1 MIYPLKR
8 DGIVQKNDFTKG
20 SVTRTILQLAVPMTV
35 AQLINVLYN
44 IVDRIY
50 IGRIGEGAALA
61 LSGIGLTFPIITII
75 IAFANLFGMGGAPL
89 CSIERGKGNLEKAE
103 KIMGNAFSMLLL
115 CSVLLT
121 TVCLLFKEPILYL
134 FGASAD
140 TFSYANEY
148 ITIYLF
154 GSVFVMLGLG
164 MNSFINAQG
173 FAKFG
178 MISVTIGAVLNLILD
193 PIFIF
198 TFDMGVKGAAFA
210 TVCSQGVS
218 ALWVLYFLTGKETIL
233 KLTKTNMKL
242 QWSILKDIVSL
253 GMSGFVM
260 AITNSSVQIVCNAT
274 LSIYGGDI
282 YIGIM
287 TIINSVREVIT
298 MPLNGL
304 TNGAQP
310 VLGYNYG
317 AKAYDRVKHSI
328 LFMSIL
334 CVAYT
339 GIMWLMIVLF
349 PSFFI
354 HIFNNDVHIVENGI
368 PAIQIYFFGYIF
380 MSLQFSGQ
388 SVFVALN
395 KSKQAVFF
403 SIFRKIII
411 VVPLTIFLPQI
422 AGLGVYGVFLAEP
435 ISNLVGGS
443 AAYITMMLTVWP
455 NLKKKEIT
463 QRDGIPVQS

>member
-1 MIYPLKR
+1 MILASKR
-8 DGIVQKNDFTKG
+8 DDSMQKNDFSQG
-20 SVTRTILQLAVPMTV
+20 SVTRQILQLALPMTV

-50 IGRIGEGAALA
+50 IGRLGEGASLA

-103 KIMGNAFSMLLL
+103 VIMGNAFSMLLL
-115 CSVLLT
+115 CSIALTIGTLL
-121 TVCLLFKEPILYL
+121 CKEPLLYL

-140 TFSYANEY
+140 TFRYANDY
-148 ITIYLF
+148 ITIYAC
-154 GSVFVMLGLG
+154 GSVFVMVGLG

-178 MISVTIGAVLNLILD
+178 MLSVTIGAVLNLILD

-198 TFDMGVKGAAFA
+198 VLSMGVKGAALA
-210 TVCSQGVS
+210 TVCSQCIS

-233 KLTKTNMKL
+233 KLTRACMKL
-242 QWSILKDIVSL
+242 RWDILKEILAL

-274 LSIYGGDI
+274 LSIYGGDL
-282 YIGIM
+282 YIAIM

-317 AKAYDRVKHSI
+317 AKAYDRVKHAI

-334 CVAYT
+334 CVLYT
-339 GIMWLMIVLF
+339 AFMWLLIVLF
-349 PSFFI
+349 PSFFL
-354 HIFNNDVHIVENGI
+354 HIFNSDVDIIRYGV
-368 PAIQIYFFGYIF
+368 PSLQLYFFGYVF
-380 MSLQFSGQ
+380 MALQFSGQ

-411 VVPLTIFLPQI
+411 VVPLTLFLPRI
-422 AGLGVYGVFLAEP
+422 AHLGVYGVFLAEP
-435 ISNLVGGS
+435 ISNLIGGS
-443 AAYITMMLTVWP
+443 ASFLTMLVTVWSA
-455 NLKKKEIT
+455 LKNKDIPQK
-463 QRDGIPVQS
+463 DGMIEEL